1 MEISGQC
8 SQLLCGWCISYLT
21 EWKRTVACNM
31 CFQWV
36 SSQWEVHKG
45 KYRVVFKDSSLSC
58 LQGIGITANLV
69 TMKHDFHALCQYV
82 HSDKSIALEFAVLP
96 WQLECMLPWAC
107 TDESRCHQWDKLM
120 RRISKNLKNTEYC
133 CKYFKISTTLQFKQ
147 ILRNLL
153 PIFSSLLLVFISQSE

>member
-82 HSDKSIALEFAVLP
+82 HSDKSIALE
-96 WQLECMLPWAC
+96 
-107 TDESRCHQWDKLM
+107 
-120 RRISKNLKNTEYC
+120 
-133 CKYFKISTTLQFKQ
+133 
-147 ILRNLL
+147 
-153 PIFSSLLLVFISQSE
+153 SLLFCRDSWNACCLEHVLMNPGVISEINLWDGLARTLKIQSIVANILKLVLHCSLNKYWEIYYLFFPRYF